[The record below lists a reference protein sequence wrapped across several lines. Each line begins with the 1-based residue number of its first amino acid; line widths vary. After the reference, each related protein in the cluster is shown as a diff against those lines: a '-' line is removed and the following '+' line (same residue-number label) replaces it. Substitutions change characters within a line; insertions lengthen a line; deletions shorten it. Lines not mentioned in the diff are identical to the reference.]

1 MGFYPIRTTVLS
13 RPRLRA
19 AASITSD
26 LFTVDKDEI
35 KDLQIVSAVAG
46 GTTVYKARHCR

>member
-26 LFTVDKDEI
+26 LFTVDKEKI
-35 KDLQIVSAVAG
+35 KDLQIVRTVVG
-46 GTTVYKARHCR
+46 GSTVYQA